1 MSLTSLTPYG
11 TVSESLLERIRNI
24 KILLSDVD
32 GVLSD
37 GKIYISNS
45 GEEMKNFNTK
55 DGFGIVAIQKLGVGF
70 GVITGRESEIVN
82 IRMKSLKARYVY
94 QGITDKVAALMQIIN
109 ESGVSADEIAYI
121 GDDVIDITVFNHC
134 GMSFC
139 PRDAHP
145 IVKSVS
151 DYICHL
157 DGGNGEVREVCDLIL
172 TARGRLDSVGASI

>member
-94 QGITDKVAALMQIIN
+94 QGITDKV
-109 ESGVSADEIAYI
+109 VFVI
-121 GDDVIDITVFNHC
+121 GILIDITVFNHC

-157 DGGNGEVREVCDLIL
+157 DGGNGAVREVCDLIL